1 MQNFYF
7 IILLHYRQ
15 VELFFPLTEFKY
27 YKIIYMVLSGYWWA
41 AVYLVYSK
49 NLSTGGWTG
58 TDWSKHTVNHVI
70 NIQRKMQVQSS

>member
-1 MQNFYF
+1 MQNFYS

-41 AVYLVYSK
+41 AVYFVYST
-49 NLSTGGWTG
+49 NLAGQQQVAGLAL
-58 TDWSKHTVNHVI
+58 I
-70 NIQRKMQVQSS
+70 VQSTLSIM